1 MFISPEQIINSLNLK
16 EGDIV
21 ADFGCGAGAYVFAA
35 SKFVGDRGKVYAID
49 RFTDMIDKINREAEK
64 KSIINIDGIV
74 ADVEEKI
81 YLDNDSCDLII
92 LSNILSEVVNI
103 DNLIKEA
110 KRILRFDGRILIA
123 DWKNTEENIT
133 LKRHSIIEEE
143 KVLAILAKY
152 NFDVIKHFPAGDYH
166 YAFSI
171 KNIESQ

>member
-1 MFISPEQIINSLNLK
+1 MWQVLLYFKIKIIRVSYYYDKLYYINIMFISPEQIINSLNLK

-81 YLDNDSCDLII
+81 
-92 LSNILSEVVNI
+92 
-103 DNLIKEA
+103 
-110 KRILRFDGRILIA
+110 
-123 DWKNTEENIT
+123 
-133 LKRHSIIEEE
+133 
-143 KVLAILAKY
+143 
-152 NFDVIKHFPAGDYH
+152 
-166 YAFSI
+166 
-171 KNIESQ
+171 